1 MIESYPLTKQQTDF
15 LEPEEDVSGIYNI
28 AIGFSGQGK
37 LCIDSLVS
45 AFRAAHQD
53 FFGLSSR
60 LTKSESGVMLSRF
73 DKTSFDIRLID
84 LSNSDT
90 NFEQEAL
97 RQLKDVKSEALNPW
111 QGEVSRLAIVS
122 GKDNK
127 FSCLVILHHM
137 IADGIHLATL
147 TQRLAGLYQN
157 LKSGFKPQTCLD
169 DSYNRYHNYL
179 KSLRQ
184 RDNYDVSLEYY
195 QKKFAGSMISPAL
208 TDKSGSETI
217 AYPGHFNGN
226 LRRLLFQAT
235 KRHRSSPFSVFSALF
250 GYFISEK
257 FNLKNFSVSFAEN
270 IKPVSLGPALGHFAS
285 LNWIPFDIGPES
297 TTTQL
302 IETVSSMRRKE
313 LRILKVYELEEFNVE
328 PLNQIPFILLEAP
341 LNPAGILDPGLKG
354 KAFTMTDE
362 IEHDLCLTVDFSSPS
377 MPCYWRINKGYLK
390 LQSVHEFHLEF
401 ERFLEINL

>member
-15 LEPEEDVSGIYNI
+15 LEPEEEVSGIYNI

-60 LTKSESGVMLSRF
+60 LTKSESGIMLSGF

-84 LSNSDT
+84 LSYSDA
-90 NFEQEAL
+90 NFGQVAL
-97 RQLKDVKSEALNPW
+97 HQLKEIKSEAMNPW
-111 QGEVSRLAIVS
+111 QGEVSRMAIIT
-122 GKDNK
+122 GKDNQ

-137 IADGIHLATL
+137 IVDGIHLAIL
-147 TQRLAGLYQN
+147 TQRLADLYQHIKN
-157 LKSGFKPQTCLD
+157 GLKPQTWLD

-179 KSLRQ
+179 KSLPQ
-184 RDNYDVSLEYY
+184 RDSYEESLKYY
-195 QKKFAGSMISPAL
+195 KKKFADSMISKAL
-208 TDKSGSETI
+208 TDKSGSEAI
-217 AYPGHFNGN
+217 AYPGHFSRNV
-226 LRRLLFQAT
+226 RKLLFQAT
-235 KRHRSSPFSVFSALF
+235 KHHRSSPFSVFSALF

-257 FNLKNFSVSFAEN
+257 FNFKNFSVSFAEN
-270 IKPVSLGPALGHFAS
+270 IKPASLGPALGHFAS

-297 TTTQL
+297 TTTQV

-313 LRILKVYELEEFNVE
+313 LQILKVYELEEFNVE

-341 LNPAGILDPGLKG
+341 LNPNGILDPGLKG